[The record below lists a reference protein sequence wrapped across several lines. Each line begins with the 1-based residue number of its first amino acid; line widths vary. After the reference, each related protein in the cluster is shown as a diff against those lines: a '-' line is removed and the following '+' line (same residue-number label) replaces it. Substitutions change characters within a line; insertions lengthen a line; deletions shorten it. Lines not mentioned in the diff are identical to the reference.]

1 MKWLTLILVLLV
13 IAPALI
19 DRGGEMRAEQR
30 GRARMVLASV
40 GAIRLGV
47 RVEWRV
53 SL

>member
-1 MKWLTLILVLLV
+1 MKLLTLILVLLF

-30 GRARMVLASV
+30 GSARMVLASV
-40 GAIRLGV
+40 GAVRFGV

-53 SL
+53 LC